1 MITVDDF
8 SNRLKILMETHE
20 LSAALLAE
28 EIGINRSTLSHL
40 LSGRNKP
47 SLDLIVKLNQRF
59 PEYSLSWLILGKED
73 SNDTPPPSSPKI
85 DSSESSLE
93 KTIQTQSSKTQKN
106 TVESNIVDTS
116 IERIVIFYADGT
128 FKAYQ
133 NV

>member
-59 PEYSLSWLILGKED
+59 PEYSLSWLILGEED

-85 DSSESSLE
+85 DSPESSLE

-106 TVESNIVDTS
+106 TIDSNIVDTS